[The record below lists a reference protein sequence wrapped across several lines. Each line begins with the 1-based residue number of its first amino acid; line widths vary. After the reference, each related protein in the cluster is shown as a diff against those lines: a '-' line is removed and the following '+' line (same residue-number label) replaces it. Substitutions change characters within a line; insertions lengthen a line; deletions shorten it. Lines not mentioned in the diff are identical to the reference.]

1 MAFPEF
7 EVITSW
13 LSQFFLLGAPNKS
26 TLEISTRGLRIA
38 SEGGEREREGEEEE
52 EEAERQEVRPYTRQ
66 VIVDATMLLTLLT
79 LPDMNAASL
88 KAGFGLAT

>member
-38 SEGGEREREGEEEE
+38 SEGGEREREREKKKKRKLRGRRC
-52 EEAERQEVRPYTRQ
+52 AHTQ
-66 VIVDATMLLTLLT
+66 D
-79 LPDMNAASL
+79 
-88 KAGFGLAT
+88 K

>member
-38 SEGGEREREGEEEE
+38 SEGGEREREREGEEEE

-66 VIVDATMLLTLLT
+66 VIVDATMLLTLT
-79 LPDMNAASL
+79 DMNAASL

>member
-1 MAFPEF
+1 MAKP
-7 EVITSW
+7 V
-13 LSQFFLLGAPNKS
+13 
-26 TLEISTRGLRIA
+26 A
-38 SEGGEREREGEEEE
+38 SEGGEREREEEGEE

-79 LPDMNAASL
+79 LTDMNAASL